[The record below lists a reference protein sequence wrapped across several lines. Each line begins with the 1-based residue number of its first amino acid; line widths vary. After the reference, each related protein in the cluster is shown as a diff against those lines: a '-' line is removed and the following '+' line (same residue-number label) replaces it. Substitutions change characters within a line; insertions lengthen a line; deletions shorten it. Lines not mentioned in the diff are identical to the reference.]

1 LGEPIYVCPVTIDHD
16 AGRPVWMQLADIL
29 RAMIESGEIAQGKLL
44 PSQRT
49 LMQRYEVSDGTV
61 KRAVAKL
68 KDEGLVETE
77 TGRGVYVV
85 ERS

>member
-1 LGEPIYVCPVTIDHD
+1 LGEPIYVCRVTIDHD
-16 AGRPVWMQLADIL
+16 AGRPVWQQLADIL
-29 RAMIESGEIAQGKLL
+29 RGMIESGEIAPGKLL

-68 KDEGLVETE
+68 RDEGLVETE
-77 TGRGVYVV
+77 TGRGIYVV